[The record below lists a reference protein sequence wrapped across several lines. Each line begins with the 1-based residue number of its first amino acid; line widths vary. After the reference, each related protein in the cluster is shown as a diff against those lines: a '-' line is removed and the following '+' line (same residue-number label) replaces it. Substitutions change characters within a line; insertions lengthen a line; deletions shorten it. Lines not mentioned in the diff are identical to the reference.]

1 MAASHTWQIVAG
13 SDAFDLILNVRVDAI
28 LASLSLEERVGQMFI
43 VDLRSNSNHPVRT
56 VDDEVR
62 QMIVRVAPG
71 GVLLFGANIDTVEQ
85 TIGLVDE
92 LQALSKIPLTIAV
105 DFEGGRVSRLTSSG
119 KIPATTIPSS
129 RTIGSTGD
137 PTLAYR
143 IGRVMGAELRA
154 LGMNMNFAPVADVF
168 SNPSSKI
175 GDRAFSADP
184 EVVAAMAAAM
194 VEGIQ
199 AEMVSSVVK
208 HFPGHGDTDSDSHD
222 GLATLPHGR
231 GRLEEVEFLPFRG
244 AIVAGADGVMT
255 AHIVVPQ
262 IDTESIPT
270 TFSKKLITEE
280 LRDRL
285 GHRGLV
291 ITDSLAMRA
300 IRNAWD
306 SDVSAVRAIAAG
318 ADILLH
324 PFDIDAAVFS
334 VIDAVRSGLVPAS
347 RIEESV
353 RRILRTKLIRGV
365 GEPIDVDPL
374 TVLGRT
380 EHVKTVD
387 DVLDAVG
394 QLATGKQDA
403 AQKPPR

>member
-1 MAASHTWQIVAG
+1 MAASYTSRIAEG
-13 SDAFDLILNVRVDAI
+13 SDAFDLILNIRVDAL

-43 VDLRSNSNHPVRT
+43 VDLRSKSDYPVRT

-62 QMIVRVAPG
+62 QMILRVAPG

-85 TIGLVDE
+85 TIGLVGD
-92 LQALSKIPLTIAV
+92 LQAISKIPLTIAV

-137 PTLAYR
+137 PALAYR

-168 SNPSSKI
+168 SNPSSMI
-175 GDRAFSADP
+175 GDRAFSSDP
-184 EVVAAMAAAM
+184 EVVSAMAAAM

-231 GRLEEVEFLPFRG
+231 ERLEAVEFLPFRG
-244 AIVAGADGVMT
+244 AIVAGADGIMT

-262 IDTESIPT
+262 IDAESIPT
-270 TFSKKLITEE
+270 TFSRKLITEE
-280 LRDRL
+280 LRDRM

-306 SDVSAVRAIAAG
+306 SDVSAVRAIVAG

-324 PFDIDAAVFS
+324 PFDIDAAVGS
-334 VIDAVRSGLVPAS
+334 VIEAVRSGLVAGS
-347 RIEESV
+347 RIAESV
-353 RRILRTKLIRGV
+353 RQILRTKIIRGV
-365 GEPIDVDPL
+365 GEPIHSDPL
-374 TVLGRT
+374 TILGSI
-380 EHVKTVD
+380 EHAKTVD

-394 QLATGKQDA
+394 QLATRQQDA
-403 AQKPPR
+403 AQAPER